1 MGMSV
6 GVDRVIAE
14 CTPEDKVRVVREARE
29 PGTVFMAGDGVNDAP
44 ALASADV
51 GVALAGERVSAASET
66 ADVVLVA
73 NRLDRLAP
81 VVSLARYARRIARQS
96 VALGMGLSVI
106 GMAAAAAGFII
117 PAVGALL
124 QEAID
129 VLAVANA
136 LRVLLYRQQR
146 PSPRVRALSLRFE
159 AEHEAVHRGV
169 DEIVRLADSL
179 EHLSPVTARRRLR
192 AVARFLIEEL
202 LPHEWTEGT
211 QLYPAIND
219 EACPS
224 PPRPNATSC
233 PRDAARRS
241 ARRPRQPCST
251 PRRHSAPRL
260 QPAQNRSCHPRP
272 ALYIGVPL
280 QREVVKVAKRPDRL
294 IRRASWLAPCTG
306 LLLGCLAANA
316 LIAIAVGI
324 IRVSHWSPST
334 RHSRYLWSKCL
345 AS

>member
-1 MGMSV
+1 MSV

-29 PGTVFMAGDGVNDAP
+29 RGTVLMAGDGVSDAP

-73 NRLDRLAP
+73 NRLDRLAL
-81 VVSLARYARRIARQS
+81 VVSLAQYARRIARQS

-136 LRVLLYRQQR
+136 LRLLLYRQER

-159 AEHEAVHRGV
+159 AEHEALHRGV
-169 DEIVRLADSL
+169 DEIVRLAGT
-179 EHLSPVTARRRLR
+179 PVSRDRPQATPGGGT
-192 AVARFLIEEL
+192 
-202 LPHEWTEGT
+202 LPHRGT
-211 QLYPAIND
+211 V
-219 EACPS
+219 
-224 PPRPNATSC
+224 
-233 PRDAARRS
+233 AARVGGGD
-241 ARRPRQPCST
+241 
-251 PRRHSAPRL
+251 
-260 QPAQNRSCHPRP
+260 P
-272 ALYIGVPL
+272 ALPCD
-280 QREVVKVAKRPDRL
+280 QRRGRIRSRL
-294 IRRASWLAPCTG
+294 GNHGHCASRHRLAG
-306 LLLGCLAANA
+306 D
-316 LIAIAVGI
+316 
-324 IRVSHWSPST
+324 
-334 RHSRYLWSKCL
+334 SR
-345 AS
+345 